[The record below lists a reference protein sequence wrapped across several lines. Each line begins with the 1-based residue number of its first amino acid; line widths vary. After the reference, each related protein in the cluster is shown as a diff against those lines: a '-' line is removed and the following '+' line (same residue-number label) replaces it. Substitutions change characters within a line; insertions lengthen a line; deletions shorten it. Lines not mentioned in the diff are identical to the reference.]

1 MSSPNQNHEDTTSC
15 NAGSLAVITNVV
27 KAIGKQLPSA
37 QEEQGDDKLNRARDL
52 VASDE
57 VQSVEELESD
67 VRVIEESIT

>member
-1 MSSPNQNHEDTTSC
+1 
-15 NAGSLAVITNVV
+15 VITNVV